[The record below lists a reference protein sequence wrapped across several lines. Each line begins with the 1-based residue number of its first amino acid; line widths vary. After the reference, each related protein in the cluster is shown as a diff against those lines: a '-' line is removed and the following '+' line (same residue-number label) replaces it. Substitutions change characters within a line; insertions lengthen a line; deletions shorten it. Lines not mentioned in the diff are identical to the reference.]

1 MNLHHHLGLSMLHRQ
16 FSLPPSPAISDICSS
31 AGRRSSGQDAE
42 DNKDVLI
49 QRLNDLL
56 AKLSHDDVEDSAITE
71 LHRKTDEMETLLKVE
86 QASSSL
92 SSSSSLSDIDEK
104 SQSSLR
110 RDSEDLF
117 WARPLTPTSSF
128 LRRPRTPLHRPHSRP
143 RRSRMTVS
151 RAADIAESVDELNA
165 RLVKVIA
172 DLQVTRAESNVS

>member
-1 MNLHHHLGLSMLHRQ
+1 MNLHQHLGFSMLHRQ
-16 FSLPPSPAISDICSS
+16 FSLPLSPAISDICSS
-31 AGRRSSGQDAE
+31 AGRRSSDQDAE

-86 QASSSL
+86 QASSSP
-92 SSSSSLSDIDEK
+92 SEVDEK
-104 SQSSLR
+104 SQSPLR

-117 WARPLTPTSSF
+117 WARPLTPTSNF
-128 LRRPRTPLHRPHSRP
+128 LRRPRTPLHRPHSLP
-143 RRSRMTVS
+143 RKSRMTIS
-151 RAADIAESVDELNA
+151 RAAEVAESVDELDS
-165 RLVKVIA
+165 RLVKVIT

>member
-1 MNLHHHLGLSMLHRQ
+1 MLHRQ
-16 FSLPPSPAISDICSS
+16 FSLPLSPAISDICSS
-31 AGRRSSGQDAE
+31 AGRRSSDQDAE

-56 AKLSHDDVEDSAITE
+56 AKLSHDDFEDSAITE
-71 LHRKTDEMETLLKVE
+71 LHRKTDEMETLMKVE
-86 QASSSL
+86 QG

-104 SQSSLR
+104 SQSSRR

-128 LRRPRTPLHRPHSRP
+128 LRWPRTPLHRPHSRP
-143 RRSRMTVS
+143 RKSRMTVS
-151 RAADIAESVDELNA
+151 RAADIAESVDELNS
-165 RLVKVIA
+165 RLVKVIT